1 MNIVKINRGK
11 VELRNSGGILQRIIT
26 EGAQNAFLSNSED
39 TVLVTKLNGKVE
51 LRQIGGMLIRVI
63 TEGAQDARFYGND
76 VLIQKGS
83 KTELR
88 DIRGNLIRY
97 I

>member
-39 TVLVTKLNGKVE
+39 MVLVTKLNGRVD

-63 TEGAQDARFYGND
+63 TEDARDARFYGND
-76 VLIQKGS
+76 ILIQKSS

-88 DIRGNLIRY
+88 DVRGNLIRY